1 MSFKNQSRLL
11 QLSGAL
17 SRNMDICKV
26 LMNCLV
32 VKDQEA
38 QRKLLEGEQVWS
50 FWKEREYFLTALGQ
64 WWTFLHFWVME
75 DWQCRGSLSS
85 VAESLWSFTCLV
97 STNFSIWKKTKAP
110 PLIPC
115 RCVVQNWRC
124 YCECSSDRSWSLV
137 SVRATT
143 YTLLLRG
150 RLNIKTVGSVSI
162 EGPLSGLQMVPF
174 AVSSHGREKEKAL
187 LCFFL

>member
-1 MSFKNQSRLL
+1 
-11 QLSGAL
+11 
-17 SRNMDICKV
+17 
-26 LMNCLV
+26 MNCLG
-32 VKDQEA
+32 VKDQQA
-38 QRKLLEGEQVWS
+38 QQKLLEGEEVWS
-50 FWKEREYFLTALGQ
+50 FWKEREYFLTVLGQ

-124 YCECSSDRSWSLV
+124 YCECSSDRSWSLL
-137 SVRATT
+137 SVRAT

-162 EGPLSGLQMVPF
+162 EGPLVCRWCLLLYHHMAEKKRRLSC
-174 AVSSHGREKEKAL
+174 VSSYKDTNQEGCTL
-187 LCFFL
+187 MT